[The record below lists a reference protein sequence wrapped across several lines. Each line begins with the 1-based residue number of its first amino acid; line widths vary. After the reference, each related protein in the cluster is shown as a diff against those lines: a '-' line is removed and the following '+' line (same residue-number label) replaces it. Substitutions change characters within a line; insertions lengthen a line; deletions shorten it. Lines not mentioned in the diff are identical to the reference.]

1 MKLMESSIPQN
12 LADKLAPL
20 ALQWPTIQTE
30 PFFQVMVTAMSEFL
44 GIAKSKE
51 NKVALLISKPGN
63 EEFLM
68 AGIVSYFP
76 GESEEEAGNWD
87 YRLTFDKEDIKECKI
102 LTADSVQFINVMV
115 TTANRLINADLMA
128 VYITQLIVNSV
139 ESLIQWL
146 DNNAKETEKE
156 SLELPGY
163 FIASVAIEEGEKV
176 MSITPDGAM
185 KRLIKGDAAVAA
197 NY

>member
-20 ALQWPTIQTE
+20 GLEWPTVQTE
-30 PFFQVMVTAMSEFL
+30 PFAQVLFTAMSDFL

-51 NKVALLISKPGN
+51 NKVALIVNKQGN
-63 EEFLM
+63 DEFLM

-76 GESEEEAGNWD
+76 GTTEEEAGNWD
-87 YRLTFDKEDIKECKI
+87 YRLTFDKEDIKDCKI
-102 LTADSVQFINVMV
+102 LTADSVQFVNIMG
-115 TTANRLINADLMA
+115 TTAKRLINADLIAM
-128 VYITQLIVNSV
+128 YIPSLIINTV
-139 ESLIQWL
+139 EALIQWL

-163 FIASVAIEEGEKV
+163 FIASVAVEEGEKV

>member
-20 ALQWPTIQTE
+20 GLEWPTVQTE
-30 PFFQVMVTAMSEFL
+30 PFVQVLFTAMSDFL

-51 NKVALLISKPGN
+51 NKVALIVSKPGSD
-63 EEFLM
+63 EFLM

-76 GESEEEAGNWD
+76 GTTEEEAGNWD
-87 YRLTFDKEDIKECKI
+87 YRLTFDKEDIKDCKI
-102 LTADSVQFINVMV
+102 LTADSVQFINIMG
-115 TTANRLINADLMA
+115 TTAKRLVNADLMA
-128 VYITQLIVNSV
+128 MYIPSLIINTV

-156 SLELPGY
+156 SLEVPGY
-163 FIASVAIEEGEKV
+163 FIASVAVEEGEKV
-176 MSITPDGAM
+176 TSITPDGAM